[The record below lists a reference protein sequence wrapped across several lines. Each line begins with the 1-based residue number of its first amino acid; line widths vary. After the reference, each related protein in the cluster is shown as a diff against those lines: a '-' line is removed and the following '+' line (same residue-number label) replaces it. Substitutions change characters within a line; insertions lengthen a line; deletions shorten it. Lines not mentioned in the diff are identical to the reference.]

1 MGQIID
7 GKKVAADLKEQ
18 IKKAV
23 EERKKNNMSIPKIAS
38 ILVGDDGGSVFYM
51 NAQQKAAESLGVE
64 FLKVIIDENE
74 SEEYVIDTIH
84 KLNEDD
90 TVNGIIL
97 QLPLPKKFNET
108 KIVNEIS
115 TYKDIDCMT
124 YESQGRL
131 YMGKPSFL
139 PNTPN
144 SVVTLIKSLNID
156 LSGKNAVII
165 GRSNVVGK
173 PLAQLLLNEN
183 ATVTICHSR
192 TKNLKEICKK
202 AEILVVAMGKPKF
215 IDESYVN
222 SEAVVID
229 VGTSRVN
236 GKMTG
241 DVDFDNVF
249 DKCKYLTPV
258 PGGVGSL
265 TTTLLINNACEAL
278 SKYEHKNF
286 KCK

>member
-7 GKKVAADLKEQ
+7 GKKVASDLKEQ
-18 IKKAV
+18 IKNAV
-23 EERKKNNMSIPKIAS
+23 DQRKNNNLSIPKIAS
-38 ILVGDDGGSVFYM
+38 ILVGNDGGSVFYM

-64 FLKVIIDENE
+64 FLKVTIDENE
-74 SEEYVIDTIH
+74 SEEYIINTIH
-84 KLNEDD
+84 KLNEDN

-156 LSGKNAVII
+156 LNGKNAVII

-173 PLAQLLLNEN
+173 PLVQLLLNEN
-183 ATVTICHSR
+183 ATVTICHSK

-222 SEAVVID
+222 SDAVVID

-265 TTTLLINNACEAL
+265 TTTLLIKNACEAL
-278 SKYEHKNF
+278 SKYEHKDF